1 MRIRLF
7 IIAAVALVLAYA
19 GLVEPNWLKVR
30 TYDLAVPGLASEVTV
45 VHIADI
51 HTNKIGAR
59 ENKALDAIERIN
71 PDYVLVAGDL
81 LKGENALTEGLTFLS
96 RLTARRAIY
105 VVPGNADHT
114 LIEAVESGEVPRSFG
129 GWRILMNES
138 VDCGSFTLVGIDDP
152 VRCRDDVKMAFAGVT
167 HTKPIFVLTHF
178 LARKHLD
185 DMREHN
191 VDMIFSGH
199 THGGQIG
206 AGPLV
211 SRIPYAHRSR
221 YIAGLYRFNTGW
233 LYVTRGVGT
242 NLFPLRL
249 LCRPE
254 VTVFHLKGA

>member
-7 IIAAVALVLAYA
+7 IITAVALVLAYA
-19 GLVEPNWLKVR
+19 GLIEPNWLRVR
-30 TYDLAVPGLASEVTV
+30 TYDLAIPGLASEVTL

-51 HTNKIGAR
+51 HTEKLGLR
-59 ENKALDAIERIN
+59 EGRAIDAVERVN

-81 LKGENALTEGLTFLS
+81 LKGENALAEGLKFLS
-96 RLTARRAIY
+96 RLKARRAIY
-105 VVPGNADHT
+105 MVPGNGDHM
-114 LIEAVESGEVPRSFG
+114 LIKAIESGEVPRSFG
-129 GWRILMNES
+129 DWRILMNES

-152 VRCRDDVKMAFAGVT
+152 VRCRDDIERAFTGVT
-167 HTKPIFVLTHF
+167 HAKPIFVLTHF

-206 AGPLV
+206 IGPMAN
-211 SRIPYAHRSR
+211 RIPYAHRSR
-221 YIAGLYRFNTGW
+221 YIAGLYRLNTGW

-254 VTVFHLKGA
+254 ITVFHLKGA